1 MGQGTDLKRSA
12 AGIERAVAMTV
23 ISLLTS
29 LTMGC
34 VTTPQDDVLVKGA
47 EGERR
52 YETIQQAEAEAD
64 DDDLIC
70 RREDVMGT
78 HFPRTVC
85 MTTAQ
90 RRHAR
95 EEAQKQLQRSRS
107 PARGQLMA
115 DSTGVCSRSW

>member
-85 MTTAQ
+85 MTKAQ

-107 PARGQLMA
+107 PASQPRLN
-115 DSTGVCSRSW
+115 

>member
-1 MGQGTDLKRSA
+1 MGQGTKHGSSA
-12 AGIERAVAMTV
+12 SVGSRLFVAVST
-23 ISLLTS
+23 SLLVV
-29 LTMGC
+29 LGAGC
-34 VTTPQDDVLVKGA
+34 VTTPQDDVLVKGT

-52 YETIQQAEAEAD
+52 YKTIQQAEAEAD

-85 MTTAQ
+85 MTKAQ

-107 PARGQLMA
+107 PASQPRLN
-115 DSTGVCSRSW
+115 

>member
-1 MGQGTDLKRSA
+1 MGQGTYLKRSS

-52 YETIQQAEAEAD
+52 YETSQQAEAEAD

-85 MTTAQ
+85 MTKAQ

-107 PARGQLMA
+107 PASQPRLN
-115 DSTGVCSRSW
+115 

>member
-1 MGQGTDLKRSA
+1 MGQGMNHRSSPA
-12 AGIERAVAMTV
+12 WALRVV
-23 ISLLTS
+23 IGATLSVLATLGS
-29 LTMGC
+29 GC
-34 VTTPQDDVLVKGA
+34 VTTPQDDVLVKGT

-52 YETIQQAEAEAD
+52 YKTIQQAEAEAD

-85 MTTAQ
+85 MTKAQ

-107 PARGQLMA
+107 PASQPRLN
-115 DSTGVCSRSW
+115 